1 MSGALPSLYV
11 YLCANSRPSCIEIEG
26 LGQRTRTF
34 LRLWSKY
41 PTCAPNLACANS
53 KSAGF
58 IRLLRLFTAAGVHPI
73 FLVRIKP
80 QESSPG
86 CNIHELF
93 RPVLSAQVGYFDQS
107 CENVRLLS
115 ALRHVA
121 VPPCPNAARFGV
133 GWTPIRRDLA
143 RVGFR
148 RERTGGSGSRCNT
161 SLRGPGMK
169 WGVMRPSEGE
179 PSSSVQFSW
188 PRYGKAGSE
197 MGRCGAF
204 WSRAATLRCGAT
216 GN

>member
-133 GWTPIRRDLA
+133 GWTPIRQGGERNGPMRSVLA
-143 RVGFR
+143 PCRHFEVR
-148 RERTGGSGSRCNT
+148 RYRQLSGSYELMPIGAFLQVCAATAR
-161 SLRGPGMK
+161 
-169 WGVMRPSEGE
+169 EA
-179 PSSSVQFSW
+179 
-188 PRYGKAGSE
+188 PRSPA
-197 MGRCGAF
+197 RCGWRVHARRR
-204 WSRAATLRCGAT
+204 RAGGRVRKASS
-216 GN
+216 